1 MRPENTKAQ
10 FRKAQSLVA
19 TDRIEEAAELL
30 QKIRQAGKGTV
41 EADLLANCILTL
53 VLTDDI
59 SVQTLQKEIR
69 KKEIA
74 VNNKQIR
81 QMSGFLNR

>member
-1 MRPENTKAQ
+1 
-10 FRKAQSLVA
+10 VA
-19 TDRIEEAAELL
+19 TDRIDEAAELL
-30 QKIRQAGKGTV
+30 QKIRQAGKGTI

-59 SVQTLQKEIR
+59 AVQTLQKEIR

>member
-1 MRPENTKAQ
+1 
-10 FRKAQSLVA
+10 VA